1 MYTYTYIHI
10 YIRTYTYPVVLPIT
24 SPNSVAGGISSS
36 AAAEHRL
43 AAEWTA
49 KLAAENR
56 RKLQGGPLADF
67 CLGKPRENGSSMG
80 KPYENHT
87 KTIGKP

>member
-1 MYTYTYIHI
+1 M
-10 YIRTYTYPVVLPIT
+10 
-24 SPNSVAGGISSS
+24 AGGISSS

-56 RKLQGGPLADF
+56 RKLQGGRWEGPISWWGF
-67 CLGKPRENGSSMG
+67 PREIRGRSLDLAIHQG
-80 KPYENHT
+80 KMWDSLRQQQE
-87 KTIGKP
+87 K